1 MKSNNKFYNLE
12 YGSKIRYY
20 RTLKGYSLKRLA
32 ALLGISAQQLQK
44 YEKGIN
50 RITIERLNAIC
61 SILDLPL
68 HEFIQ
73 TKNSLENIEDKLLKK
88 LIFNYGRIKTPK
100 MRKLLVENAK
110 AFSNI

>member
-20 RTLKGYSLKRLA
+20 RTLKGYSLKHLA

-50 RITIERLNAIC
+50 RITIERLNTIC
-61 SILDLPL
+61 SVLDVPL
-68 HEFIQ
+68 HQFLQ
-73 TKNSLENIEDKLLKK
+73 TKNTLEDIDDKLLKK
-88 LIFNYGRIKTPK
+88 LISNYRKIKTPK